1 MSRFLGLR
9 AVRLATVRLTISSKR
24 RHCTETFSEIV
35 ALLTEKES
43 ETTRMTP
50 SDETVLVTGAT
61 GRQGGAVIS
70 HMLPKGWKLRALTR
84 NPDRHEAQ
92 SLAQRGVE
100 VIKGDLEDPLS
111 ITRAAAGVYGI
122 YSVQD
127 FWAVGAKR
135 EVQQGKNLADAAK
148 KANVKH
154 FVYSSVGGAERNSGI
169 DHWESKW
176 EIEKHIRKLGLPAT
190 MIRPAAFMENYYV
203 DQVEIGILKGK
214 LMDPIR
220 ADKTYQT
227 IATDDIGAFVA
238 LAFDRG
244 KDFIGAEIEIAGSEL
259 TNPAAAQVFSR
270 VLGKEVKFR
279 KLPMPMVRLV
289 LGKEF
294 YQMFRWFNE
303 SGFKAD
309 IAFLR
314 RRYPEVHLQTL
325 DEWLRNEGWHKR
337 ARRVQAPKG

>member
-1 MSRFLGLR
+1 M
-9 AVRLATVRLTISSKR
+9 
-24 RHCTETFSEIV
+24 H
-35 ALLTEKES
+35 
-43 ETTRMTP
+43 
-50 SDETVLVTGAT
+50 
-61 GRQGGAVIS
+61 
-70 HMLPKGWKLRALTR
+70 PKGWKLRALTR
-84 NPDRHEAQ
+84 DPDSPAAQ
-92 SLAQRGVE
+92 ELVHKGIE
-100 VIKGDLEDPLS
+100 VVKGDLEKPVTLEPA
-111 ITRAAAGVYGI
+111 TRGVYGI

-127 FWAVGAKR
+127 FWAVGGKR

-148 KANVKH
+148 EAGVEH

-190 MIRPAAFMENYYV
+190 MLRPAAFMENYYI
-203 DQVEIGILKGK
+203 DQVEIGILKGR

-220 ADKTYQT
+220 ADKPYQT
-227 IATDDIGAFVA
+227 IATDDIGAFAA
-238 LAFDRG
+238 LAFERP
-244 KDFIGAEIEIAGSEL
+244 KDFIGLELEIAGSEL

>member
-1 MSRFLGLR
+1 MSD
-9 AVRLATVRLTISSKR
+9 ANK
-24 RHCTETFSEIV
+24 IV
-35 ALLTEKES
+35 LI
-43 ETTRMTP
+43 
-50 SDETVLVTGAT
+50 TGAT
-61 GRQGGAVIS
+61 GRQGGGVIR
-70 HMLPKGWKLRALTR
+70 HLLPKGWSLRALTR
-84 NPDRHEAQ
+84 NPNSGAAKGLMDQ
-92 SLAQRGVE
+92 GIE
-100 VIKGDLEDPLS
+100 VVQGDLEDPSSLES
-111 ITRAAAGVYGI
+111 AVRGVYGI

-148 KANVKH
+148 KSGVEH
-154 FVYSSVGGAERNSGI
+154 FVFSSVGGAERNSGI

-190 MIRPAAFMENYYV
+190 MIRPVAFMENYYV

-220 ADKTYQT
+220 GDKPYQT

-238 LAFDRG
+238 LAFERP
-244 KDFIGAEIEIAGSEL
+244 KEFIGVELEIAGSEL
-259 TNPAAAQVFSR
+259 TNLEAAQVFSR
-270 VLGKEVKFR
+270 VLGKTVKFR

-303 SGFKAD
+303 AGFKAD
-309 IAFLR
+309 IAGLR
-314 RRYPEVHLQTL
+314 RQYPELHLQTL
-325 DEWLRNEGWHKR
+325 EEWLRNEGWHKR
-337 ARRVQAPKG
+337 ARHVRPPKG